1 MELEIEVLGPV
12 QVRCDGVRV
21 RLGPRLVALL
31 SVLLVEFGRAVPA
44 NRIVAMVWGAGAPEA
59 APATLRS
66 HVSHLRGA
74 LRAAG
79 AGDPVTTLGNGHGVG
94 YRLDTAAC
102 DVDARRFEQ
111 AYAQARP
118 LLSGTTGDLERASR
132 LIRDALEL
140 WRGPAYADVADRPFA
155 LPEIARLNALR
166 RAARRGW
173 PGRSPPW
180 AGTARR
186 SASWPATWPRSRTT
200 RGCGTSSRWPSTPS
214 SAPTRPRR
222 CAATGCGCC
231 ASAASRRRVC
241 TACSSPSS
249 VASCPWRA
257 RAPSRMSPG

>member
-166 RAARRGW
+166 RAARRGLAGALTALGRHGEAVGELAGHLAEEPYDEGLRHQLAVALYAEQRADEAAQVCRDGLRLLRERGIEA
-173 PGRSPPW
+173 PGLHSLQL
-180 AGTARR
+180 TILRR
-186 SASWPATWPRSRTT
+186 ELPLAS
-200 RGCGTSSRWPSTPS
+200 
-214 SAPTRPRR
+214 
-222 CAATGCGCC
+222 
-231 ASAASRRRVC
+231 
-241 TACSSPSS
+241 
-249 VASCPWRA
+249 
-257 RAPSRMSPG
+257 